1 MIHPTAVIAA
11 GVQLGRNVEVG
22 AYAVIGEGVEI
33 GDGTCIG
40 PHAVIEGRTR
50 IGHGNR
56 IFQFASLGSEP
67 QDKKFTGEA
76 SELVIGDGNTIREFV
91 TINRGTADGGGR
103 TVIGDRNWIMA
114 YVHIAHD
121 CQVGNDIVF
130 ANNTTLAGHVQVG
143 DHAIFGGFTGVHQ
156 FCRIGAH
163 AFTGM
168 GSLVNTDV
176 PPFVIVAGDYARP
189 RGINSEGLRRRGF
202 GGERIAALRRAYR
215 TLYVAGLPLA
225 DARQRLREDA
235 RDSDDVAAL
244 LDFVEQSTRSVG
256 R

>member
-1 MIHPTAVIAA
+1 MIHTTAVIAPGA
-11 GVQLGRNVEVG
+11 QLGSDVEVG
-22 AYAVIGEGVEI
+22 AYTVIGDGVEI
-33 GDGTCIG
+33 GDGTRIG
-40 PHAVIEGRTR
+40 PHVVIEGRTR
-50 IGHGNR
+50 IGRGNR
-56 IFQFASLGSEP
+56 IFQFASLGAEP
-67 QDKKFTGEA
+67 QDKKFAGED

-91 TINRGTADGGGR
+91 TINRGTAEGGGR

-130 ANNTTLAGHVQVG
+130 ANNATLAGHVEVG

-168 GSLVNTDV
+168 GSLINTDV

-202 GGERIAALRRAYR
+202 DGERIAALRRAYR

-225 DARQRLREDA
+225 EACERLRDEG
-235 RDSDDVAAL
+235 RDSADVAAL